1 MPIRFGSITLA
12 GALLMSA
19 AAGAQQVRTVSQRG
33 GYDPSRETTVLGA
46 VVSFTPQSKSA
57 PAGGHV
63 VLRTSSGTIDVNLGN
78 TALLKA
84 AGVELKTGD
93 SLRILGENVNFMG
106 GQFFAARILQK
117 GAQAVALRSSFG
129 IPLAVPRQSNASAS
143 DAKAQGGAR

>member
-1 MPIRFGSITLA
+1 
-12 GALLMSA
+12 MSA

-46 VVSFTPQSKSA
+46 IVSFTPQSKSA